1 MFKDL
6 FERDDI
12 ADRYQD
18 AGADLGVYTLELRG
32 VEDPFDADPLWDRK
46 YGGKGKVR
54 ESLTDD
60 DDFRLQA
67 ALDGVRNLTYARD
80 DAGRFREL
88 SPVFTDVVMWIPERA
103 WHADSLHGGRR
114 LEAVA
119 GNLAAL
125 HARKF
130 GRSLPRDRTP
140 NYTVMPAAELAEDAV
155 AFQFGVGVF
164 VPNDADVLIGRV
176 LMGPADGEL
185 EEIAGWSFWHKGAQ
199 VKRPAGVYRGQ
210 GSLLITPD
218 AGGPV
223 RAPAWF
229 AHRRGHIAINLN
241 AADAERVYAD
251 DDAIK
256 VSPGKPVGGDG
267 TVEWE
272 LTSGDDASEKLR
284 IAIRPVDEPQALP
297 RSREAEGKGEEPRPG
312 ALARLFGQDEE
323 DSRSASKTPI
333 SSRFDLRLAGIA
345 LMRIDGAHEVPG
357 LRQWTIWFDADG
369 LPLDHRTG
377 AGGTPERGL
386 ALRARADSA
395 ELYYRLPRDTGFKP
409 VVAIPS
415 ALKTE
420 SGSLLTLDPSPL
432 PELHHGILRLDADLS
447 FPLSSAP
454 LVLGRS
460 SVRPKNPQPDL
471 PLELFTHPH
480 SLKWESGSPYKGA
493 QLNSLNLS
501 RRHLS
506 ARLTDD
512 GRLELAVAEGNAAV
526 HVLSDQGEPL
536 TRLDPGVGLNGP
548 VLLEP
553 GQLFVVG
560 GYVLRFNERS
570 HRTMQVSEASVAL
583 SRRRNLATAE

>member
-12 ADRYQD
+12 ADRYQG
-18 AGADLGVYTLELRG
+18 AGAGLGVYTLELRG
-32 VEDPFDADPLWDRK
+32 VEDPFDPDPLWDRK
-46 YGGKGKVR
+46 YGGKGRIR

-67 ALDGVRNLTYARD
+67 ALDGVRNVVYARD

-88 SPVFTDVVMWIPERA
+88 SPVFTDVVMWIPERV

-130 GRSLPRDRTP
+130 SRSLPRDRDA
-140 NYTVMPAAELAEDAV
+140 NYTVMSSTELAEDAV

-164 VPNDADVLIGRV
+164 VPNDTDVLVGRV
-176 LMGPADGEL
+176 LMGRPGGEL
-185 EEIAGWSFWHKGAQ
+185 QEIAGWSFWHKGAQ

-218 AGGPV
+218 ASGPV
-223 RAPAWF
+223 RAPVWF
-229 AHRRGHIAINLN
+229 EHRRGHIAINLN

-251 DDAIK
+251 DESIK
-256 VSPGKPVGGDG
+256 VSPGRPVGGDG

-272 LTSGDDASEKLR
+272 LTGGEDAGERLR

-297 RSREAEGKGEEPRPG
+297 RSRKLDKDEEARPG
-312 ALARLFGQDEE
+312 ALARLFGAGDE
-323 DSRSASKTPI
+323 DARSGSKTPI
-333 SSRFDLRLAGIA
+333 SSRFDLRLAGVA
-345 LMRIDGAHEVPG
+345 LMRIDGDHEVPG
-357 LRQWTIWFDADG
+357 LRRWTIWFDADG
-369 LPLDHRTG
+369 LPLDHKTG
-377 AGGTPERGL
+377 AGGAPTRGL
-386 ALRARADSA
+386 ALSARADSKD
-395 ELYYRLPRDTGFKP
+395 LYYRLPRDTGFKP

-420 SGSLLTLDPSPL
+420 SGALLTLDPSPL
-432 PELHHGILRLDADLS
+432 PDQHHGILRLNAELS

-454 LVLGRS
+454 LILGRS

-471 PLELFTHPH
+471 PLELFTHPN
-480 SLKWESGSPYKGA
+480 SLEWAPGSPHSGA
-493 QLNSLNLS
+493 QLNTLNLS

-512 GRLELAVAEGNAAV
+512 GRLELALAEGNAAV
-526 HVLSDQGEPL
+526 RVLTADGSPL
-536 TRLDPGVGLNGP
+536 TRLDPWAGLSEQ
-548 VLLEP
+548 VVLEP
-553 GQLFVVG
+553 GQMFIVG
-560 GYVLRFNERS
+560 SYVLRFHERT

-583 SRRRNLATAE
+583 SRRRNLAAAG